1 VRDQRDDTVRANEAK
16 LLAILR
22 AIPGVVYVKD
32 RDGRMLMANQGA
44 ADLIGKPLEDFI
56 GKTDL
61 EFLEDKAEAEVVM
74 ATDRRIMAGG
84 KKEIVEE
91 VITAPDGRPTVW
103 MSTKTPFFNSEG
115 NVIGL
120 IGSSIDFTEQRA
132 ARDILARS
140 QEALQSERN
149 RLLQMYQ
156 QAPGL
161 MAMLDGPDHIF
172 SLTNPAYMALIGH
185 REVIGKSVREALP
198 EVAGQGFFELLDLVF
213 ENGEPYVASTA
224 RISLQ
229 RAPDLPLEERFLDFV
244 YQPIFGAGGNPSGIF
259 FQGSDVT
266 ERTLAEAALR
276 EREEQLRL
284 ATDAADVGLWDVDV
298 VNDVLFWQPRVKALF
313 GISSDVSV
321 SMADFYAGLHPN
333 DAAAT
338 AAAYSRAANP
348 DVRATYDVEYRTIG
362 KEDGVIRWVAAKG
375 RGRFDENGRCV
386 RMIGTAVDISERKR
400 SETQILELNETLE
413 QQVQERTAALLAA
426 EDQLRQAQKMEA
438 VGQLTGG
445 IAHDFNN
452 LLAGISGSL
461 ELLESRLTE
470 GRLSAAPKYIDAARG
485 ATRRAAALTQRLLAF
500 SRRQTLDPKSVNVN
514 NLVSG
519 MTDLIQRSVGPTIAL
534 ELVEGPC
541 LWPTLIDPSQL
552 ENALLN
558 LCINSRDAMPQGGCL
573 TVTTANTW
581 VESSEAKR
589 LDLPAGDYVALL
601 VKDSGH
607 GMPPDVISRVFEP
620 FYTTKPLGQGTGL
633 GLSMV
638 YGFVRQSKGQ
648 IEISSEVGQGT
659 TISIYL
665 PRYAGGVEVEQASLV
680 AEAAERVADDR
691 TILVIDD
698 EPTVRMTVIDV
709 LEDAGYRTLEAA
721 DGPEGF
727 EILRSSA
734 IIDLLVTDVGL
745 PGGLNGRQVADAA
758 RVFRPELKV
767 LFITGYA
774 ETTVMGDAQ
783 LGSDTM
789 VVVKPF
795 EVGSLVAK
803 VKSLLHGKPI
813 AQRESDRGP
822 ILG

>member
-1 VRDQRDDTVRANEAK
+1 
-16 LLAILR
+16 
-22 AIPGVVYVKD
+22 
-32 RDGRMLMANQGA
+32 MLMANQGA

-61 EFLEDKAEAEVVM
+61 EFLEDKAEGEVVM

-103 MSTKTPFFNSEG
+103 MSTKTPFFDSEG

-758 RVFRPELKV
+758 SVP
-767 LFITGYA
+767 
-774 ETTVMGDAQ
+774 
-783 LGSDTM
+783 S
-789 VVVKPF
+789 
-795 EVGSLVAK
+795 
-803 VKSLLHGKPI
+803 H
-813 AQRESDRGP
+813 
-822 ILG
+822 

>member
-1 VRDQRDDTVRANEAK
+1 VD
-16 LLAILR
+16 
-22 AIPGVVYVKD
+22 
-32 RDGRMLMANQGA
+32 
-44 ADLIGKPLEDFI
+44 
-56 GKTDL
+56 
-61 EFLEDKAEAEVVM
+61 M

-172 SLTNPAYMALIGH
+172 SLTNPAYMALIGQ

-758 RVFRPELKV
+758 SVP
-767 LFITGYA
+767 
-774 ETTVMGDAQ
+774 
-783 LGSDTM
+783 S
-789 VVVKPF
+789 
-795 EVGSLVAK
+795 
-803 VKSLLHGKPI
+803 H
-813 AQRESDRGP
+813 
-822 ILG
+822 

>member
-244 YQPIFGAGGNPSGIF
+244 YQPVFGAGGNPSGIF

-758 RVFRPELKV
+758 SVP
-767 LFITGYA
+767 
-774 ETTVMGDAQ
+774 
-783 LGSDTM
+783 S
-789 VVVKPF
+789 
-795 EVGSLVAK
+795 
-803 VKSLLHGKPI
+803 H
-813 AQRESDRGP
+813 
-822 ILG
+822 

>member
-1 VRDQRDDTVRANEAK
+1 VTVRDQRDDTVRANEAK

-244 YQPIFGAGGNPSGIF
+244 YQPVFGAGGNPSGIF

-338 AAAYSRAANP
+338 AAAYSRAADP
-348 DVRATYDVEYRTIG
+348 DVRATYDVE
-362 KEDGVIRWVAAKG
+362 
-375 RGRFDENGRCV
+375 
-386 RMIGTAVDISERKR
+386 
-400 SETQILELNETLE
+400 
-413 QQVQERTAALLAA
+413 
-426 EDQLRQAQKMEA
+426 
-438 VGQLTGG
+438 
-445 IAHDFNN
+445 
-452 LLAGISGSL
+452 
-461 ELLESRLTE
+461 
-470 GRLSAAPKYIDAARG
+470 
-485 ATRRAAALTQRLLAF
+485 
-500 SRRQTLDPKSVNVN
+500 
-514 NLVSG
+514 
-519 MTDLIQRSVGPTIAL
+519 
-534 ELVEGPC
+534 
-541 LWPTLIDPSQL
+541 
-552 ENALLN
+552 
-558 LCINSRDAMPQGGCL
+558 
-573 TVTTANTW
+573 
-581 VESSEAKR
+581 
-589 LDLPAGDYVALL
+589 
-601 VKDSGH
+601 
-607 GMPPDVISRVFEP
+607 
-620 FYTTKPLGQGTGL
+620 
-633 GLSMV
+633 
-638 YGFVRQSKGQ
+638 
-648 IEISSEVGQGT
+648 
-659 TISIYL
+659 
-665 PRYAGGVEVEQASLV
+665 
-680 AEAAERVADDR
+680 
-691 TILVIDD
+691 
-698 EPTVRMTVIDV
+698 
-709 LEDAGYRTLEAA
+709 
-721 DGPEGF
+721 
-727 EILRSSA
+727 
-734 IIDLLVTDVGL
+734 
-745 PGGLNGRQVADAA
+745 
-758 RVFRPELKV
+758 
-767 LFITGYA
+767 
-774 ETTVMGDAQ
+774 
-783 LGSDTM
+783 
-789 VVVKPF
+789 
-795 EVGSLVAK
+795 
-803 VKSLLHGKPI
+803 
-813 AQRESDRGP
+813 
-822 ILG
+822 

>member
-1 VRDQRDDTVRANEAK
+1 VTVRDQRDDTVRANEAK

-244 YQPIFGAGGNPSGIF
+244 YQPVFGAGGNPSGIF

-758 RVFRPELKV
+758 SVP
-767 LFITGYA
+767 
-774 ETTVMGDAQ
+774 
-783 LGSDTM
+783 S
-789 VVVKPF
+789 
-795 EVGSLVAK
+795 
-803 VKSLLHGKPI
+803 H
-813 AQRESDRGP
+813 
-822 ILG
+822 

>member
-758 RVFRPELKV
+758 SVP
-767 LFITGYA
+767 
-774 ETTVMGDAQ
+774 
-783 LGSDTM
+783 S
-789 VVVKPF
+789 
-795 EVGSLVAK
+795 
-803 VKSLLHGKPI
+803 H
-813 AQRESDRGP
+813 
-822 ILG
+822 

>member
-426 EDQLRQAQKMEA
+426 EEQLRQAQKMEA

-758 RVFRPELKV
+758 SVP
-767 LFITGYA
+767 
-774 ETTVMGDAQ
+774 
-783 LGSDTM
+783 S
-789 VVVKPF
+789 
-795 EVGSLVAK
+795 
-803 VKSLLHGKPI
+803 H
-813 AQRESDRGP
+813 
-822 ILG
+822 

>member
-1 VRDQRDDTVRANEAK
+1 VTVRDQRDDTVRANEAK

-758 RVFRPELKV
+758 SVP
-767 LFITGYA
+767 
-774 ETTVMGDAQ
+774 
-783 LGSDTM
+783 S
-789 VVVKPF
+789 
-795 EVGSLVAK
+795 
-803 VKSLLHGKPI
+803 H
-813 AQRESDRGP
+813 
-822 ILG
+822 

>member
-244 YQPIFGAGGNPSGIF
+244 YQPVFGAGGNPSGIF

-795 EVGSLVAK
+795 EVG
-803 VKSLLHGKPI
+803 
-813 AQRESDRGP
+813 
-822 ILG
+822 

>member
-1 VRDQRDDTVRANEAK
+1 
-16 LLAILR
+16 
-22 AIPGVVYVKD
+22 
-32 RDGRMLMANQGA
+32 MLMANQGA

-61 EFLEDKAEAEVVM
+61 EFLEDKAEGEVVM

-103 MSTKTPFFNSEG
+103 MSTKTPFFDSEG

-244 YQPIFGAGGNPSGIF
+244 YQPVFGAGGNPSGIF

-500 SRRQTLDPKSVNVN
+500 SRRQTLDPKPVNVN

-601 VKDSGH
+601 VTDSGH
-607 GMPPDVISRVFEP
+607 GMPPEVISRVFEP

-665 PRYAGGVEVEQASLV
+665 PRYVGGVEVEQASLV

-721 DGPEGF
+721 DGPERF

-758 RVFRPELKV
+758 RVFRPDLKV
-767 LFITGYA
+767 LFITAYA

-795 EVGSLVAK
+795 EVCSLVAK
-803 VKSLLHGKPI
+803 VQSLLHGKPI